1 MNCGHKKLALN
12 FSALCEQ
19 QFTIFKEEA
28 LSALAGFHAG
38 PLVEMSLEMLV
49 FVEGGKLENLG

>member
-1 MNCGHKKLALN
+1 MNCGRKKLSLN

-19 QFTIFKEEA
+19 QFTMFKEEA
-28 LSALAGFHAG
+28 MSG
-38 PLVEMSLEMLV
+38 PLVEMNLEMLA